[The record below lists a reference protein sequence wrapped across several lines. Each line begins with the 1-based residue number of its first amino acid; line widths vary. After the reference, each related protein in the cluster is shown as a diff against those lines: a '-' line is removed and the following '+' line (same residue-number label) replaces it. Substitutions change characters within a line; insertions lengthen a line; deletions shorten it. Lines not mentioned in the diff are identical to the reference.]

1 MICAVYPANE
11 EWHLSGEEEMISEDR
26 IDRELTEK
34 YRKLTPAM
42 QELIDKMI
50 NLLNEQQ
57 ERENK
62 KISNA
67 TSPKGGFLSV

>member
-1 MICAVYPANE
+1 M
-11 EWHLSGEEEMISEDR
+11 SGEEEMISEDR

-50 NLLNEQQ
+50 DLLNEQQ

-62 KISNA
+62 K
-67 TSPKGGFLSV
+67 

>member
-11 EWHLSGEEEMISEDR
+11 EWHLTGEGEMISEDR
-26 IDRELTEK
+26 IDRQLTEK

-50 NLLNEQQ
+50 DLLNEQQ
-57 ERENK
+57 EREKK
-62 KISNA
+62 KIINTTA
-67 TSPKGGFLSV
+67 PKGGFLSV

>member
-11 EWHLSGEEEMISEDR
+11 EWHLTGEGEMISEDR
-26 IDRELTEK
+26 IDRQLTEK

-50 NLLNEQQ
+50 DLLNEQQ

-62 KISNA
+62 KISNTTA
-67 TSPKGGFLSV
+67 PKGGFLSV

>member
-11 EWHLSGEEEMISEDR
+11 EWHLTGEGEMISEDR

-34 YRKLTPAM
+34 YRELTPAM

-50 NLLNEQQ
+50 DLLNEQQ

-67 TSPKGGFLSV
+67 TAPKGGFLSV

>member
-1 MICAVYPANE
+1 
-11 EWHLSGEEEMISEDR
+11 
-26 IDRELTEK
+26 
-34 YRKLTPAM
+34 M

-50 NLLNEQQ
+50 DLLNEQQ

-67 TSPKGGFLSV
+67 TAPKGGFLSV

>member
-50 NLLNEQQ
+50 DLLNEQQ

-62 KISNA
+62 K
-67 TSPKGGFLSV
+67 